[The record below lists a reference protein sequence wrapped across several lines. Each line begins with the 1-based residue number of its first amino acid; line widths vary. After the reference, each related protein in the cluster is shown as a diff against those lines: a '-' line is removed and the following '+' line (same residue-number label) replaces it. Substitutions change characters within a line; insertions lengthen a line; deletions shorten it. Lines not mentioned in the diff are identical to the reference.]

1 MNHNRKESFSDK
13 VLPKDE
19 ERDPQVRTECIAIWM
34 CRVCVQDGNLAI
46 VSSAFRNTY
55 EILKSNLVNVY
66 FCMFW
71 VN

>member
-1 MNHNRKESFSDK
+1 MWKGI
-13 VLPKDE
+13 L
-19 ERDPQVRTECIAIWM
+19 QVRTECITIQM
-34 CRVCVQDGNLAI
+34 CRVCVEDGNLAI
-46 VSSAFRNTY
+46 VSSAFSNPY